1 MDDAAR
7 SIRTVREG
15 DLTQEAE
22 TMHVDQL
29 KGTWMQFKSK
39 LKQQWGK
46 FMGNDL
52 QENERSYD
60 KIIGRLQERYGRN
73 CALLVRERYGGNK
86 NELMKW
92 ADQWQQ
98 RSQPETRKEK
108 TRRGEIIKK
117 IWIAEYGH
125 ISLKETIMKTHYLV
139 TLCTALVV
147 GAVLIAVPATAVDIS
162 KEKTLVND
170 SWLTAKTKIALA
182 ADSRVK
188 GRQIEVETTE
198 GRVMLRGKVDS
209 DTAKSAAEGITAG
222 LDGVK
227 SVKNDLQVIA
237 PSTRD
242 AVEEKDEAI
251 TARVKEQIAKD
262 SDLMKDSRLKDID
275 INVQTNAGVVS
286 LTGEVPDITTSAQL
300 SWTTWQVP
308 GVKSVK
314 NDLTVK
320 EKA

>member
-1 MDDAAR
+1 MN
-7 SIRTVREG
+7 T
-15 DLTQEAE
+15 
-22 TMHVDQL
+22 DQL
-29 KGTWMQFKSK
+29 KGKWMQFKGK

-46 FMGNDL
+46 FMENDL
-52 QENERSYD
+52 QENEGSYD
-60 KIIGRLQERYGRN
+60 KIIGMLQERYGGN
-73 CALLVRERYGGNK
+73 CVSLVRERYGENK
-86 NELMKW
+86 DELMKW

-98 RSQPETRKEK
+98 RTQPETAKEK
-108 TRRGEIIKK
+108 TRRGEVIKK

-125 ISLKETIMKTHYLV
+125 MSLKEKTMKTHYLL
-139 TLCTALVV
+139 TLCIALVV
-147 GAVLIAVPATAVDIS
+147 GTALIAVPATAVDIS
-162 KEKTLVND
+162 KEKALVND

-209 DTAKSAAEGITAG
+209 DAAKRAAEGITAG

-227 SVKNDLQVIA
+227 TVKNDLEVVP
-237 PSTRD
+237 PSARE
-242 AVEEKDEAI
+242 AEEEKDEAI
-251 TARVKEQIAKD
+251 TARVKEHIAKD
-262 SDLMKDSRLKDID
+262 ATLMKDSRLKDAD
-275 INVQTNAGVVS
+275 INVHTNAGVVS
-286 LTGEVPDITTSAQL
+286 LTGEVPDITTSAQA
-300 SWTTWQVP
+300 SWTTRQVP

>member
-1 MDDAAR
+1 
-7 SIRTVREG
+7 
-15 DLTQEAE
+15 
-22 TMHVDQL
+22 
-29 KGTWMQFKSK
+29 
-39 LKQQWGK
+39 
-46 FMGNDL
+46 
-52 QENERSYD
+52 
-60 KIIGRLQERYGRN
+60 
-73 CALLVRERYGGNK
+73 LVREQYGEK
-86 NELMKW
+86 KEELMKW

-98 RSQPETRKEK
+98 RSQSEATKEK
-108 TRRGEIIKK
+108 THREEIIKK
-117 IWIAEYGH
+117 GWISAYVP
-125 ISLKETIMKTHYLV
+125 ISAKGRIVKTCYLA
-139 TLCTALVV
+139 TLVV
-147 GAVLIAVPATAVDIS
+147 GAALIAVPATALDVS
-162 KEKTLVND
+162 KEKALVND

-198 GRVMLRGKVDS
+198 GRVVLRGKVDS
-209 DTAKSAAEGITAG
+209 DTAKRAAEGITAG

-227 SVKNDLQVIA
+227 TVKNDLQVIA

-262 SDLMKDSRLKDID
+262 SHLMKDSRLNDAD
-275 INVQTNAGVVS
+275 INVQTNAGVVT
-286 LTGEVPDITTSAQL
+286 LTGEVPDITTSAQA
-300 SWTTWQVP
+300 SWTTWQVL